1 MRRLNILASLLALVL
16 LTAGAA
22 FGQVDFTR
30 YVAFGDSLTAGYSS
44 SALDRTYQVNSY
56 PALIHRAAT
65 GQTAGFEQPLIS
77 APGISGL
84 AVCNGANP
92 PAPCGILRLV
102 SLGVSPTIAPT
113 PGRGNPTN
121 LTLPRPYNNI
131 AVPGATVHDL
141 VATRNGGFHDVILR
155 NTNPA
160 QGATQLQQGLAL
172 QPTFAS
178 LWIGNND
185 VLGAATSGIVIDG
198 VTLTP
203 VAQFEAD
210 YRTAAN
216 AIAAATGSKMVI
228 ANIPDV
234 TSIPFVTTVS
244 RFVPNPQTGQPVL
257 GPNGQP
263 IPLIGPN
270 GPLQAGDFVL
280 LTASAELAQ
289 GRGIPGSPAG
299 PLSDSAVLSASEVAT
314 IRARVNAYNAIIR
327 TVANEK
333 NAAFVDVNAL
343 LTDLAAH
350 GVNIGG
356 VTYTSAFL
364 TGGVFS
370 YDGVHPTAF
379 GYAYVANLFIDAIN
393 AKFGSDI
400 ESVNLYPFVFG
411 TASASTAASTAGI
424 TAPFTDEA
432 VASEYT
438 DFVFTGDAR
447 RSLLLSLNVPK
458 WIVDGT
464 QPGTKPPGKPRRP
477 RNRG

>member
-1 MRRLNILASLLALVL
+1 MHRSKILASLLALTL

-22 FGQVDFTR
+22 FGQTDFTR

-44 SALDRTYQVNSY
+44 SALARTYQVNSY
-56 PALIHRAAT
+56 PALIYRQAT
-65 GQTAGFEQPLIS
+65 GQTTGFEQPLIS
-77 APGISGL
+77 DPGISGL
-84 AVCNGANP
+84 QICNGPNP

-102 SLGVSPTIAPT
+102 SLGVSPVIAPT
-113 PGRGNPTN
+113 PGRGTPLN
-121 LTLPRPYNNI
+121 LTLGRPYNNI

-160 QGATQLQQGLAL
+160 QGFTQLQQGLSL
-172 QPTFAS
+172 RPTFAT

-185 VLGAATSGIVIDG
+185 VLGAATSGIVVEG

-203 VAQFEAD
+203 VDRFEAD

-216 AIAAATGSKMVI
+216 AIAASGAKMAI

-244 RFVPNPQTGQPVL
+244 RFIPNPQTGQPVL
-257 GPNGQP
+257 VNGQP
-263 IPLIGPN
+263 VPLIGPN

-280 LTASAELAQ
+280 LTATSELSQ
-289 GRGIPGSPAG
+289 GRGIPAALGGSG
-299 PLSDSAVLSASEVAT
+299 LPLSDSSVLSASEAAT
-314 IRARVNAYNAIIR
+314 IRARVNAFNTIIR
-327 TVANEK
+327 NVANEK
-333 NAAFVDVNAL
+333 GAAFVDINAI

-350 GVNIGG
+350 GLNIGG
-356 VTYTSAFL
+356 VTYSSAFL

-379 GYAYVANLFIDAIN
+379 GYAYIANLFIDAIN
-393 AKFGSDI
+393 DKFNDDI
-400 ESVNLYPFVFG
+400 PFVNLYPFVFG
-411 TASASTAASTAGI
+411 TSTGASTASLSVDKS
-424 TAPFTDEA
+424 FDES
-432 VASEYT
+432 VASQFT
-438 DFVFTGDAR
+438 DFVFTSDAR

-458 WIVDGT
+458 WIVE
-464 QPGTKPPGKPRRP
+464 GTKPTRP
-477 RNRG
+477 RNPRRGGHN